1 MLIFVQKDT
10 EDRRF
15 WTKSER
21 AREKGAV
28 RDADRALSGNVRE
41 KTIFQVEKNH
51 FS

>member
-41 KTIFQVEKNH
+41 NTIFQVEKNH